1 MRMDIMPR
9 GDVLKDLVLQEKD
22 IFKTPHVVQELRRN
36 DLHWSE
42 FLRLYID
49 DLAFGANSKEWIE
62 RLLEEGNINLATE
75 LINFAG
81 MGSEYKKEIEEK
93 AQSWSEM
100 YDYAISVA
108 EKYLEEQSSQING
121 NEKTQFL
128 EMLEFSKGFAQEK
141 SYGEA
146 YNTADKAHEMLKQFV
161 EKRRRLL
168 EESYRYSAEKLLSIG
183 MKVME
188 TDVDRISG
196 GIEMFERV
204 KKLHPIANVALI
216 NRDFALTKKIT
227 NWMECMLANQDVPLV
242 EVDQIISE
250 ILPSANPIFDNL
262 SESTPELESVPS
274 GFEREWSYEDDDY
287 LIDNYDVLTNEQ
299 LKSRFVST
307 ISEIELRLNHLGL
320 PIDRSKRVKLP
331 IRNPYVAGM
340 PIKGDK
346 VFVGREDV
354 FEFIR
359 ETLGYSE
366 ENQDRNL
373 CALFGHRRTGKT
385 SLLLQLKGKKRELLA
400 PQIPVYVDLEGM
412 LPRSSKTALPIQV
425 FFWKVAVTIAEELSD
440 AGIDF
445 PMPQQNEFEDADWS
459 FKEFLRRAV
468 KETGGKGIV
477 VLFDEFQAI
486 EPRQGI
492 LNVDI
497 YHMLRHIIQH
507 SKGVSFILSGTM
519 EIERLMREYKAAMFG
534 AALTKRIDFLD
545 ERDARKLIISPVKN
559 YITYTQEAEDV
570 IVQLTAC
577 HPYFVQ
583 LVCYTLTN
591 YLIERGKQKV
601 FAHDVDRVIPLVL
614 ERGIHFDEIWSTDM
628 QDMEKYL
635 MAIAGEMLYGKDA
648 WCSLEQ
654 IEKRLRN
661 EGIMPK
667 DETRVIEAIEKLSA
681 RRILKTSDD
690 GKDVRFYV
698 RVFGKWV
705 SSNKPLAIVRRD
717 VQSES
722 AKLNRRIERETISS

>member
-1 MRMDIMPR
+1 MPR

-22 IFKTPHVVQELRRN
+22 ILKTPHVVQELRRN

-93 AQSWSEM
+93 TQSWSEM
-100 YDYAISVA
+100 YEYAISVA
-108 EKYLEEQSSQING
+108 EKYLEEQSSQINE
-121 NEKTQFL
+121 NEKIQFH
-128 EMLEFSKGFAQEK
+128 EMLEFSRGFAQEK

-146 YNTADKAHEMLKQFV
+146 YNAADKAHEMLKQFV

-168 EESYRYSAEKLLSIG
+168 EEAYRYSAEKLLSIG

-188 TDVDRISG
+188 TDIDRISG

-204 KKLHPIANVALI
+204 KKLHPIANAALI
-216 NRDFALTKKIT
+216 NRDFALTKKIA

-250 ILPSANPIFDNL
+250 VLPSANSIFDNL
-262 SESTPELESVPS
+262 SESTPELELVPS

-307 ISEIELRLNHLGL
+307 ISEIELRLKHLGL

-507 SKGVSFILSGTM
+507 SRGVSFILSGTM

-722 AKLNRRIERETISS
+722 AKLNRRIERETMSS

>member
-1 MRMDIMPR
+1 MPR
-9 GDVLKDLVLQEKD
+9 GNVSKDLVLQEKD

-62 RLLEEGNINLATE
+62 RLLEEGSINLATE

-93 AQSWSEM
+93 TQSWSEM
-100 YDYAISVA
+100 YEYAISVA
-108 EKYLEEQSSQING
+108 EKYLEEQSSQINE
-121 NEKTQFL
+121 NEKIQFL
-128 EMLEFSKGFAQEK
+128 EMLEFSRGFAQEK

-146 YNTADKAHEMLKQFV
+146 YNAADKAHEMLKQFV

-168 EESYRYSAEKLLSIG
+168 EEAYRYSAEKLLSIG
-183 MKVME
+183 MKIME
-188 TDVDRISG
+188 TDIDRISG

-204 KKLHPIANVALI
+204 KKLHPIANAALI
-216 NRDFALTKKIT
+216 NRDFALTKKIV

-250 ILPSANPIFDNL
+250 ALPSANLIFDNL
-262 SESTPELESVPS
+262 SESTPELELVPS

-307 ISEIELRLNHLGL
+307 ISEIELRLKYLGL

-385 SLLLQLKGKKRELLA
+385 SLLLQLKGKKKELLA

-412 LPRSSKTALPIQV
+412 LPRSSKTALPIQI

-440 AGIDF
+440 AGIDL

-507 SKGVSFILSGTM
+507 SRGVSFILSGTM

-722 AKLNRRIERETISS
+722 VKLNRRIERETMSS

>member
-1 MRMDIMPR
+1 MDIMPR
-9 GDVLKDLVLQEKD
+9 GNVSKDLVLQEKD

-62 RLLEEGNINLATE
+62 RLLEEGSINLATE

-93 AQSWSEM
+93 TQSWSEM
-100 YDYAISVA
+100 YEYAISVA
-108 EKYLEEQSSQING
+108 EKYLEEQSSQINE
-121 NEKTQFL
+121 NEKIQFL
-128 EMLEFSKGFAQEK
+128 EMLEFSRGFAQEK

-146 YNTADKAHEMLKQFV
+146 YNAADKAHEMLKQFV

-168 EESYRYSAEKLLSIG
+168 EEAYRYSAEKLLSIG
-183 MKVME
+183 MKIME
-188 TDVDRISG
+188 TDIDRISG

-204 KKLHPIANVALI
+204 KKLHPIANAALI
-216 NRDFALTKKIT
+216 NRDFALTKKIV

-250 ILPSANPIFDNL
+250 ALPSANLIFDNL
-262 SESTPELESVPS
+262 SESTPELELVPS

-307 ISEIELRLNHLGL
+307 ISEIELRLKYLGL

-385 SLLLQLKGKKRELLA
+385 SLLLQLKGKKKELLA

-412 LPRSSKTALPIQV
+412 LPRSSKTALPIQI

-440 AGIDF
+440 AGIDL

-507 SKGVSFILSGTM
+507 SRGVSFILSGTM

-722 AKLNRRIERETISS
+722 VKLNRRIERETMSS

>member
-9 GDVLKDLVLQEKD
+9 GNVSKDLVLQEKD

-62 RLLEEGNINLATE
+62 RLLEEGSINLATE

-93 AQSWSEM
+93 TQSWSEM
-100 YDYAISVA
+100 YEYAISVA
-108 EKYLEEQSSQING
+108 EKYLEEQSSQINE
-121 NEKTQFL
+121 NEKIQFL
-128 EMLEFSKGFAQEK
+128 EMLEFSRGFAQEK

-146 YNTADKAHEMLKQFV
+146 YNAADKAHEMLKQFV

-168 EESYRYSAEKLLSIG
+168 EEAYRYSAEKLLSIG
-183 MKVME
+183 MKIME
-188 TDVDRISG
+188 TDIDRISG

-204 KKLHPIANVALI
+204 KKLHPIANAALI
-216 NRDFALTKKIT
+216 NRDFALTKKIV

-250 ILPSANPIFDNL
+250 ALPSANLIFDNL
-262 SESTPELESVPS
+262 SESTPELELVPS

-307 ISEIELRLNHLGL
+307 ISEIELRLKYLGL

-385 SLLLQLKGKKRELLA
+385 SLLLQLKGKKKELLA

-412 LPRSSKTALPIQV
+412 LPRSSKTALPIQI

-440 AGIDF
+440 AGIDL

-507 SKGVSFILSGTM
+507 SRGVSFILSGTM

-722 AKLNRRIERETISS
+722 VKLNRRIERETMSS

>member
-1 MRMDIMPR
+1 MPR

-22 IFKTPHVVQELRRN
+22 ILKTPHVVQELRRN

-81 MGSEYKKEIEEK
+81 MGSQYKKEIEEK
-93 AQSWSEM
+93 TQNWSEM
-100 YDYAISVA
+100 YEYAISVA
-108 EKYLEEQSSQING
+108 EKYLEEQSSQINE
-121 NEKTQFL
+121 NEKIQFL
-128 EMLEFSKGFAQEK
+128 EMLEFSRGFAQEK

-146 YNTADKAHEMLKQFV
+146 YNAADKAHEMLKQFV

-168 EESYRYSAEKLLSIG
+168 EEAYRYSAEKLLSIG
-183 MKVME
+183 MKIME
-188 TDVDRISG
+188 TDIDRISG

-204 KKLHPIANVALI
+204 KKLHPIANAALI
-216 NRDFALTKKIT
+216 NRDFALTKKIV

-250 ILPSANPIFDNL
+250 ALPSANPIFDNL
-262 SESTPELESVPS
+262 SESTTELELVPS

-307 ISEIELRLNHLGL
+307 TSEIELRLRHLGL
-320 PIDRSKRVKLP
+320 PTDRSKRVKLP

-385 SLLLQLKGKKRELLA
+385 SLLLQLKGKKKELLA

-440 AGIDF
+440 AGIDL

-507 SKGVSFILSGTM
+507 SRGVSFILSGTM

-722 AKLNRRIERETISS
+722 VKLNRRIERETMSS

>member
-1 MRMDIMPR
+1 
-9 GDVLKDLVLQEKD
+9 
-22 IFKTPHVVQELRRN
+22 
-36 DLHWSE
+36 
-42 FLRLYID
+42 
-49 DLAFGANSKEWIE
+49 
-62 RLLEEGNINLATE
+62 
-75 LINFAG
+75 
-81 MGSEYKKEIEEK
+81 
-93 AQSWSEM
+93 
-100 YDYAISVA
+100 
-108 EKYLEEQSSQING
+108 
-121 NEKTQFL
+121 
-128 EMLEFSKGFAQEK
+128 
-141 SYGEA
+141 
-146 YNTADKAHEMLKQFV
+146 
-161 EKRRRLL
+161 
-168 EESYRYSAEKLLSIG
+168 
-183 MKVME
+183 
-188 TDVDRISG
+188 
-196 GIEMFERV
+196 
-204 KKLHPIANVALI
+204 
-216 NRDFALTKKIT
+216 
-227 NWMECMLANQDVPLV
+227 
-242 EVDQIISE
+242 
-250 ILPSANPIFDNL
+250 
-262 SESTPELESVPS
+262 
-274 GFEREWSYEDDDY
+274 
-287 LIDNYDVLTNEQ
+287 
-299 LKSRFVST
+299 
-307 ISEIELRLNHLGL
+307 
-320 PIDRSKRVKLP
+320 
-331 IRNPYVAGM
+331 
-340 PIKGDK
+340 
-346 VFVGREDV
+346 
-354 FEFIR
+354 
-359 ETLGYSE
+359 
-366 ENQDRNL
+366 
-373 CALFGHRRTGKT
+373 
-385 SLLLQLKGKKRELLA
+385 
-400 PQIPVYVDLEGM
+400 
-412 LPRSSKTALPIQV
+412 
-425 FFWKVAVTIAEELSD
+425 
-440 AGIDF
+440 
-445 PMPQQNEFEDADWS
+445 
-459 FKEFLRRAV
+459 
-468 KETGGKGIV
+468 ETGGKGIV

-507 SKGVSFILSGTM
+507 SRGVSFILSGTM

-722 AKLNRRIERETISS
+722 VKLNRRIERETMSS